1 MPSESAGGRWWK
13 VCDLPN
19 AVKHVKCKINNLSI
33 IPKFEVYEIGYTPRH
48 FFKYDLQSW
57 FIGLWDGSSQVVDI
71 DTYWQLY
78 IRSYTVDIYI
88 YNIHNTL
95 YIRYIS
101 IRSIHYIY
109 IYIYIYIHTI
119 YPFDVHIHIHWFM
132 VVPYHL
138 LSHRLTA
145 SRESLAVAS
154 GVVSLPQISSGAI
167 QCSFNTR
174 FRTQFR
180 RVLVQI
186 PREVPEGSGEDYML
200 RLRRVLCG
208 SGRFRCRYLV
218 MFRRVRVQIPCDVPE
233 GSGADTLCGSGS
245 FR

>member
-1 MPSESAGGRWWK
+1 M
-13 VCDLPN
+13 
-19 AVKHVKCKINNLSI
+19 
-33 IPKFEVYEIGYTPRH
+33 
-48 FFKYDLQSW
+48 
-57 FIGLWDGSSQVVDI
+57 VDI

-78 IRSYTVDIYI
+78 IRSYTD
-88 YNIHNTL
+88 
-95 YIRYIS
+95 
-101 IRSIHYIY
+101 YIY
-109 IYIYIYIHTI
+109 IYTIHYISAIYLSALSTTYIYIYTI
-119 YPFDVHIHIHWFM
+119 YPFYIHIHIHWFM

-174 FRTQFR
+174 FRTRFR

-186 PREVPEGSGEDYML
+186 PHEVPEGSGEDYML

-218 MFRRVRVQIPCDVPE
+218 MFRRVRVQIPCDVPD
-233 GSGADTLCGSGS
+233 GSGADTLWGSGS
-245 FR
+245 FRWR